1 MDERYNKLLG
11 AYKKLKKKLYM
22 VEDMYFSHMRTCAER
37 EAHIKYLE
45 WKVKDLEERL
55 NYDDRKRL

>member
-1 MDERYNKLLG
+1 MTMDERYNKLLG

-55 NYDDRKRL
+55 NHDDR

>member
-1 MDERYNKLLG
+1 MDERYNKLLR
-11 AYKKLKKKLYM
+11 AYKKVKKQLYTL
-22 VEDMYFSHMRTCAER
+22 EDIYLSHMRTCAEK

-55 NYDDRKRL
+55 KNDDR

>member
-1 MDERYNKLLG
+1 MIMDERYNKLLR
-11 AYKKLKKKLYM
+11 AYKKLKKQLYTL
-22 VEDMYFSHMRTCAER
+22 EDIYFAHMRACAER

-55 NYDDRKRL
+55 NHDDR